1 MFSRYV
7 LKFILIVFLI
17 PASATA
23 TDLSFV
29 PNAQEMLLLPPYC
42 QVKFAAQTDSPE
54 WKMWADRLAPNFGD
68 IHHYCV
74 ALNNVNRYWGARSA
88 LDRGYY
94 LKVAMDNFNYMVKA
108 AKPGFPLLA
117 ELYSN
122 RGDVF
127 KLQGQPGQAIEDYN
141 HAIASNPQAAR
152 PYLQLIDLYER
163 QKLREKSLKVATE
176 GLRNDPDSK
185 ALQRRYLELGG
196 KRPFPKPVSTE
207 ADATKPDSDTETSAS
222 KTVPPVDSPDESQP
236 KIGSPTN
243 PYCRFC
249 PD

>member
-1 MFSRYV
+1 MFFKHMFPCIM
-7 LKFILIVFLI
+7 LMLL
-17 PASATA
+17 ASGSAAATK
-23 TDLSFV
+23 LSFV
-29 PNAQEMLLLPPYC
+29 PDAQEMALMPPYC
-42 QVKFAAQTDSPE
+42 KVKFTAPQGSPE
-54 WKMWADRLAPNFGD
+54 WQAWRDRIGENFID

-74 ALNNVNRYWGARSA
+74 GLNYVNRYWGAHNA

-94 LKVAMDNFNYMVKA
+94 LKNAMDNFNYMVKA
-108 AKPGFPLLA
+108 AKPGFPLLS

-127 KLQGQPGQAIEDYN
+127 KLEGQPGQAIEDYN
-141 HAIASNPQAAR
+141 HAIASNPQATR
-152 PYLQLIDLYER
+152 PYLQLIDLYES

-176 GLRNDPDSK
+176 GLRNDPGSK

-196 KRPFPKPVSTE
+196 KRPFPKPTRTE
-207 ADATKPDSDTETSAS
+207 ASAPAPVSQPETSAS
-222 KTVPPVDSPDESQP
+222 EPVSPVDTSDEPQP